1 MASEKVQ
8 AALERLE
15 AGIETLLQSGDWS
28 SYLRMQSKLHR
39 YSFQN
44 TVLILMQCP
53 QATQVRGF
61 KQWQTLGRQVR
72 KGEKGIAI
80 LAPCTYRQDAEN
92 SNEEQARKVLRGF
105 KTTHVFD
112 LSQTDGEDVPQPYK
126 GLQGNDAGLYSQ
138 LEAFAVSNGITVEL
152 KPLLDCNGF
161 CRFNQNKAYLIAVSS
176 DLSPL
181 HRCKTLA
188 HELGH
193 ALLHGETD
201 YSTHRP
207 ICELEAES
215 TAFCVLDYFGLDSS
229 DYSFGYIAH
238 WNHNKDAIAELRQSG
253 QAIQSA
259 VSQIIGT
266 VEQQLTPAERVAA

>member
-61 KQWQTLGRQVR
+61 KQWQMLGRQVR

-80 LAPCTYRQDAEN
+80 LAPCTYKQDAEDN
-92 SNEEQARKVLRGF
+92 SDEQDRKVLRGF
-105 KTTHVFD
+105 KTTYVFD
-112 LSQTDGEDVPQPYK
+112 LSQTDGEAIPQLCK
-126 GLQGNDAGLYSQ
+126 GLQGDDAGLYSQ
-138 LEAFAVSNGITVEL
+138 LEAFAVSRGIKVEL
-152 KPLLDCNGF
+152 TPLLDCNGF
-161 CRFNQNKAYLIAVSS
+161 CRFSQNKASLIAVSN

-207 ICELEAES
+207 LCELEAES

-229 DYSFGYIAH
+229 NYSFGYIAN
-238 WNHNKDAIAELRQSG
+238 WNRDKDAIVELKQSG

-259 VSQIIGT
+259 VSQIIGAIET
-266 VEQQLTPAERVAA
+266 QPAPAEMVAA